1 MSKFSNLC
9 EFAHPTLEN
18 QNNDDPEH
26 KMGEVTKNDDNYVDY
41 DNIDSD
47 DDSDNEIDKKFNC
60 DQCEY
65 TCKMENN
72 LTKHV
77 KSEHNHSCEECKFTT
92 SNKMHLKMH
101 AKACHKKNELN
112 EVKLPKKRK
121 LMEVIPSSRKK
132 SKKTVVSKKVK
143 KVRC

>member
-1 MSKFSNLC
+1 
-9 EFAHPTLEN
+9 
-18 QNNDDPEH
+18 
-26 KMGEVTKNDDNYVDY
+26 MGEVKSEVKINDDNYVDY

-47 DDSDNEIDKKFNC
+47 DDSDNEIDNKFSC

-65 TCKMENN
+65 TCKMESI

-77 KSEHNHSCEECKFTT
+77 QSEHIHSCEQCKFTT

-101 AKACHKKNELN
+101 AKACHKKNELT

-121 LMEVIPSSRKK
+121 LMEVIPASRKK
-132 SKKTVVSKKVK
+132 RKNNVVSKKVK